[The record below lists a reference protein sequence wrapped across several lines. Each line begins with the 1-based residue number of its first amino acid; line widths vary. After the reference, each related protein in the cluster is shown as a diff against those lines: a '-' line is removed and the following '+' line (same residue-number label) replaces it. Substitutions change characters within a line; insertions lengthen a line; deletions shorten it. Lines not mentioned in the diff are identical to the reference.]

1 MRNIQSLIMALFLAP
16 VPFVQAQEVSD
27 RDKFELWNN
36 CAEIRL
42 FVGDLKTEAAEFNLR
57 KEDIETAVRSRL
69 RGARIYTENW
79 FDDNG
84 SWIPSL
90 SINVNN
96 VNNVN
101 VNTVGFAFNIR
112 VDLTKRVLDPASGQ
126 FGRAVTWQTGATGT
140 HRNDAIFV
148 ISGVS
153 KYTDEFIDEYLRVN
167 AAACK

>member
-1 MRNIQSLIMALFLAP
+1 MRNIQSLILALFLAS

-27 RDKFELWNN
+27 YDKFQLWNN

-42 FVGDLKTEAAEFNLR
+42 VVEHLPPEAAEFNLR

-84 SWIPSL
+84 SWIPYL
-90 SINVNN
+90 YVM
-96 VNNVN
+96 
-101 VNTVGFAFNIR
+101 VNTVGFAFSTNAGLR
-112 VDLTKRVLDPASGQ
+112 KRVSDPVSGQ
-126 FGRAVTWQTGATGT
+126 FGFAETWQRGLVGM
-140 HRNDAIFV
+140 HSNDASYI
-148 ISGVS
+148 ISAVS
-153 KYTDEFIDEYLRVN
+153 QYTDQFIDEYLRVN